1 MGKPSGC
8 YSGKSV
14 RNGERDRS
22 CVLGDER
29 KTRGIQYSNEKM
41 AEQSS
46 RDAGQVKRS
55 EDLLVESKDE
65 KLAREIKEN
74 ILKEFEQ
81 NLNSL
86 THRDKGKTKQIV
98 KLAGE
103 GREFSD
109 EVIETLERKFY
120 EKEGTPALASLAAA
134 GKIWATY
141 PEFYHKQMNERI
153 LK

>member
-1 MGKPSGC
+1 MID
-8 YSGKSV
+8 
-14 RNGERDRS
+14 RNGERDRA

-29 KTRGIQYSNEKM
+29 KTRGIQFSYEKM

-134 GKIWATY
+134 GKI
-141 PEFYHKQMNERI
+141 
-153 LK
+153 